1 MPAPRTEPRSRPL
14 RDAWLAT
21 LAFALLRFAV
31 TARVQLVPDE
41 AYYWEWSRSLDWS
54 YYDQGPMLALAI
66 RLGTALLG
74 PNAWGVR
81 LPAVLAGVGVS
92 GFYIWFSAWVGKP
105 RLAPW
110 LVLAANTMLLTSV
123 GALLMMQDSL
133 LGLWWCLGLG
143 LALKAGRGDGRWW
156 LGAGLACGLGCLS
169 KYTGLFLPVSFLAL
183 CLAHP
188 AWRRHLAQPWLY
200 LGGLLGGLLAGG
212 PILYWNRLHDYP
224 SFAHVGSLAG
234 SDASRRGFATLP
246 EFLGSQLGLVTPVLA
261 VLVALALWRALRAW
275 RSLDRDRAL
284 LAMAAALPLAFFTAL
299 SLRTR
304 VEGNWPAPAY
314 LSALPLAALWLEQ
327 RRELWG
333 KASRWALGLAA
344 FFTVLAHS
352 QAAYGWIPF
361 PAQRAAKLD
370 RSYMTQGWQ
379 ELAARVAQERAA
391 LGPGAFVGCRTYQN
405 AAELAFYLPGQERP
419 VILQKGAINHQ
430 YRFWN
435 HPQDYAGRDAVL
447 VVGQDWEVDE
457 MRPMFKRVEE
467 LAPCDTGR
475 RGLTLRRTRLYVGRG
490 FTPPPAP
497 LPAGGPA

>member
-1 MPAPRTEPRSRPL
+1 MLEPRREADPKPL
-14 RDAWLAT
+14 RDAWLMA
-21 LAFALLRFAV
+21 LGFALLRFAV

-66 RLGTALLG
+66 RFGTALLG
-74 PNAWGVR
+74 ANAWGVR

-92 GFYIWFSAWVGKP
+92 GFYIWLSAWLGRP

-110 LVLAANTMLLTSV
+110 LVLAANTMLLTAV
-123 GALLMMQDSL
+123 GALLMMHDSL
-133 LGLWWCLGLG
+133 LGLWWCLGLA

-156 LGAGLACGLGCLS
+156 LAAGLACGLGCLS
-169 KYTGLFLPVSFLAL
+169 KYTGLFLPVAFLAL

-188 AWRRHLAQPWLY
+188 AWRRHLRGPWLY
-200 LGGLLGGLLAGG
+200 LGGLLGGALAGG
-212 PILYWNRLHDYP
+212 PILAWNRLHGYP

-234 SDASRRGFATLP
+234 ADASRRSLATLP

-275 RSLDRDRAL
+275 RELDQDQAL

-314 LSALPLAALWLEQ
+314 LSALPLVALWLDQ
-327 RRELWG
+327 RGALWG
-333 KASRWALGLAA
+333 RASRWALGLAA
-344 FFTVLAHS
+344 FFTVVAHS
-352 QAAYGWIPF
+352 QAAFGWIPF
-361 PAQRAAKLD
+361 PAQSAAKLD
-370 RSYMTQGWQ
+370 RSYLTQGWQ
-379 ELAARVAQERAA
+379 ELAARVAQERAQ

-405 AAELAFYLPGQERP
+405 AAELAFYGPGQERP
-419 VILQKGAINHQ
+419 VILQKGSINHQ

-457 MRPMFKRVEE
+457 MRGMFKRVQE
-467 LAPCDTGR
+467 LPPCDTGR
-475 RGLTLRRTRLYVGRG
+475 GGVTMRRTRIYVGRG
-490 FTPPPAP
+490 FKPQADQ
-497 LPAGGPA
+497 

>member
-1 MPAPRTEPRSRPL
+1 
-14 RDAWLAT
+14 
-21 LAFALLRFAV
+21 
-31 TARVQLVPDE
+31 
-41 AYYWEWSRSLDWS
+41 
-54 YYDQGPMLALAI
+54 MLALAI

-123 GALLMMQDSL
+123 GALLMMHDSL